1 MIDVNLSYRSFYY
14 LIQWRLSLYVID
26 RMLFGVRDCFI
37 FIDRILFGVRDYFI
51 FIDRMLF
58 GVRDCFIFVYNGKKF
73 LIRDS
78 IVLSHLTEVSKI
90 PLQLIYIDTSEILRF
105 PSESKTSFSPSFKK
119 HLFHCVTSH

>member
-1 MIDVNLSYRSFYY
+1 MIDVNLGYRSFYY
-14 LIQWRLSLYVID
+14 LIQWRLSLY
-26 RMLFGVRDCFI
+26 
-37 FIDRILFGVRDYFI
+37 

-90 PLQLIYIDTSEILRF
+90 PLQLIYIDTSKILRF

>member
-1 MIDVNLSYRSFYY
+1 
-14 LIQWRLSLYVID
+14 
-26 RMLFGVRDCFI
+26 
-37 FIDRILFGVRDYFI
+37 
-51 FIDRMLF
+51 MLF

-90 PLQLIYIDTSEILRF
+90 PLQLIYIYTIEILRF

-119 HLFHCVTSH
+119 HLFHCVTSQCQLIHNQKISLASDNVMKCLIPNRSVKSM

>member
-1 MIDVNLSYRSFYY
+1 
-14 LIQWRLSLYVID
+14 
-26 RMLFGVRDCFI
+26 MLFGVRDCFI

-90 PLQLIYIDTSEILRF
+90 PLQLIYIDTSKILRF